1 MVEFSSFEKQS
12 EYDADTNACLVKLW
26 YQKDDET
33 EVLIRL
39 LGFGPVVRVLGPAR
53 FVRQL
58 RERIDKQMAY
68 LSAGEP
74 QCKVKNSKQGRMGVG
89 LPRPSGLAMCRCS
102 LCLYTA

>member
-1 MVEFSSFEKQS
+1 MWKPGGGAGGAPSRYKFWSRTSATESNGLWWNSPPLKS
-12 EYDADTNACLVKLW
+12 KASTTRTPTLGLVKLW
-26 YQKDDET
+26 YQRDDET

-74 QCKVKNSKQGRMGVG
+74 QCKD
-89 LPRPSGLAMCRCS
+89 
-102 LCLYTA
+102 

>member
-74 QCKVKNSKQGRMGVG
+74 QCKD
-89 LPRPSGLAMCRCS
+89 
-102 LCLYTA
+102 